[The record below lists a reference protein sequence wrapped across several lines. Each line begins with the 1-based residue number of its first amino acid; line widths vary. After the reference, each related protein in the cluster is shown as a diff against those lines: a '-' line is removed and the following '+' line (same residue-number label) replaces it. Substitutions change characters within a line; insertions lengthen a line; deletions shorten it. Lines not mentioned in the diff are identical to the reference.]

1 MLTSIFVLIASI
13 MVITFWLSSVY
24 LIFFGKSEE
33 DVMFVYG
40 INAIIIMIIIVC
52 ILIYVISIK

>member
-24 LIFFGKSEE
+24 LIFFRKSDEE

-40 INAIIIMIIIVC
+40 INAIILMIIIAC
-52 ILIYVISIK
+52 ILIYVIA